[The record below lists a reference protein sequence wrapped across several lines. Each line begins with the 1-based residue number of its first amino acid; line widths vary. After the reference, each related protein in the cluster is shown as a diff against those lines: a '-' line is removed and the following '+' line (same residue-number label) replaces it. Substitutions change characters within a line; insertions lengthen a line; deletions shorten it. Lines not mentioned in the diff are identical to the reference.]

1 MKSLIS
7 IALVSI
13 ASLSTVALA
22 NHHENCEVVNRKQV
36 RLAFAKATLESTHV
50 VDPTHNDLYILASPR
65 RFSLVLLKEC
75 DHVAEVHTPQCKRHG
90 EGNEGSTPPR
100 AGTVKGQG

>member
-22 NHHENCEVVNRKQV
+22 NHHENCEVKGKKVH
-36 RLAFAKATLESTHV
+36 AKNEAACTKKKGTWMA
-50 VDPTHNDLYILASPR
+50 PA
-65 RFSLVLLKEC
+65 
-75 DHVAEVHTPQCKRHG
+75 AEAKPA
-90 EGNEGSTPPR
+90 EGAAPAAAPAEQKPE
-100 AGTVKGQG
+100 AAHK